1 LSRHIRLGLVL
12 VAIVVIGLVAAAA
25 VFVYTADYSRI
36 KALIETAVSDATGRK
51 LTIAGD
57 LSLSISLNPK
67 LETGDVTLA
76 NASWGSKPSMLAI
89 GKLKVG
95 VKLLPLFVGGL
106 EIDDIQFTDTT
117 VLLETDANGQDNW
130 HFTTPKS
137 SDKGISIK
145 RLGVSQL
152 NLQRFA
158 VTYRDGQT
166 QSTEHYAVDNL
177 ELNRLPGTDL
187 LSVALTGNLN
197 GQAATLSGQTGSL
210 FMGAKYP
217 VDLSGKVAGVAFKLK
232 GEIGNLLQ
240 AEDLDLA
247 VQASGTNLAT
257 LGARIDVVIPKT
269 DSFRMSAQL
278 AGNGDAVT
286 MSNASATIKHS
297 GGVLAITGG
306 IGNLNTLEG
315 MHFELTGSG
324 NNLSELQAIA
334 GSTQLP
340 DTGPFKVSG
349 TLDGSAKAL
358 SLTSAQGDLR
368 HHSLK
373 LALSG
378 KIQDVIALTGIELNA
393 RVSGNNLSELQ
404 AIAGSTKLPDTGP
417 FTASARLTGTAK
429 ALAMRNALTVIK
441 QKGSQLKVSGKIA
454 NLQQLSGIDLSFKG
468 SAKDFT
474 ELGPTFGTQLPDLG
488 AFQISGQL
496 LGSSD
501 LLDLK
506 NVSAVIDQS
515 DFNAAGQV
523 TFGQRPRVSMQI
535 ESALIDFTR
544 LMGEAKKQSQQETN
558 KVQDSEALLFSKKP
572 LPFNLLDA
580 VDADIKL
587 NAKNMKA
594 RDATLD
600 LGKLALRL
608 DTGELR
614 IDTLEATYKKT
625 RISASLNI
633 KTGTPA
639 QVAAK
644 ILVQDFDLGSF
655 LKETHKTREVEA
667 HADFAMDLRSQ
678 GDSPHSL
685 MAALDGT
692 TGAVVG
698 KGRVPHILD
707 LLAQDL
713 TSQVLPFWGHHKHA
727 GELNC
732 GVIEF
737 SIAKGIAT
745 SKTFLLDTHLGHYK
759 AEGHTNYGTEKID
772 FLLIPKP
779 KKLTLVSLSTKLR
792 VTGSIN
798 HPEVR
803 PTVGGLIET
812 AAEDIFTFTL
822 GRIGLLIPFAR
833 LGAANRH
840 PCDMQK
846 LKNTVDAIYN

>member
-1 LSRHIRLGLVL
+1 LNKRIRLGLVL
-12 VAIVVIGLVAAAA
+12 VAIVVIGLVAATA

-36 KALIETAVSDATGRK
+36 KALIETKVSDATGRK

-57 LSLSISLNPK
+57 LTLSISLNPQ
-67 LETGDVTLA
+67 LVTGDVTLA
-76 NASWGSKPSMLAI
+76 NASWGSKPGMLKI
-89 GKLKVG
+89 GKLKAG
-95 VKLLPLFVGGL
+95 VKLLPLFVGDV
-106 EIDDIQFTDTT
+106 EIDDIQFTDTV
-117 VLLETDANGQDNW
+117 VLLETDANGQGNW

-137 SDKGISIK
+137 SHKGISIK

-158 VTYRDGQT
+158 VTYRNGQT
-166 QSTEHYAVDNL
+166 QSTEHYTVDNL

-187 LSVALTGNLN
+187 LSVALTGDLN
-197 GQAATLSGQTGSL
+197 GQPATLSGQTGSL
-210 FMGAKYP
+210 FMSAKYP
-217 VDLSGKVAGVAFKLK
+217 VDLSGEVAGVAFKLK

-257 LGARIDVVIPKT
+257 LGTGIDVVILKT
-269 DSFRMSAQL
+269 DSFSMSAQL
-278 AGNGDAVT
+278 AGSGDAVT

-297 GGVLAITGG
+297 GVMLAITGG

-349 TLDGSAKAL
+349 TLNGSAKAL
-358 SLTSAQGDLR
+358 SLTNAQGDLR
-368 HHSLK
+368 HHSIK

-378 KIQDVIALTGIELNA
+378 KVQDVIAFTGIDVNA
-393 RVSGNNLSELQ
+393 KLSGNNLSELQ
-404 AIAGSTKLPDTGP
+404 AVAGSTKLPDTGP

-429 ALAMRNALTVIK
+429 ALALLDALTVIK

-474 ELGPTFGTQLPDLG
+474 ELGPTFRTQLPDLG

-501 LLDLK
+501 TLDLK
-506 NVSAVIDQS
+506 GISAVIDQS
-515 DFNAAGQV
+515 DFSAAGRV
-523 TFGQRPRVSMQI
+523 TFGQRPKVSMRI

-544 LMGEAKKQSQQETN
+544 LMGETEKLSQQETS
-558 KVQDSEALLFSKKP
+558 KVQDPEALMFSKKP
-572 LPFNLLDA
+572 IPFNLLDA
-580 VDADIKL
+580 VDADIEL
-587 NAKNMKA
+587 NAKRMKA
-594 RDATLD
+594 RDAELKLD
-600 LGKLALRL
+600 KLALRL

-614 IDTLEATYKKT
+614 IDTLEATYKET

-655 LKETHKTREVEA
+655 LKETHKIHEVEG
-667 HADFAMDLRSQ
+667 HADFAVDLRSQ

-692 TGAVVG
+692 TGAVIG

-707 LLAQDL
+707 VLAKDL
-713 TSQVLPFWGHHKHA
+713 TSKVLPFWGNPKHA
-727 GELNC
+727 GELDC

-737 SIAKGIAT
+737 SIKQGIAT

-759 AEGHTNYGTEKID
+759 VQGHTNWGTEKIN

-779 KKLTLVSLSTKLR
+779 KKLTLLSMSTKLR
-792 VTGSIN
+792 ITGSIN
-798 HPEVR
+798 HPEVH
-803 PTVGGLIET
+803 PTVSGVLET
-812 AAEDIFTFTL
+812 VAEDVLTFTL
-822 GRIGLLIPFAR
+822 GPIGLLIPFER
-833 LGAANRH
+833 MGAQKKH

-846 LKNTVDAIYN
+846 LKHTVDAIYN

>member
-1 LSRHIRLGLVL
+1 M
-12 VAIVVIGLVAAAA
+12 
-25 VFVYTADYSRI
+25 
-36 KALIETAVSDATGRK
+36 
-51 LTIAGD
+51 LT
-57 LSLSISLNPK
+57 
-67 LETGDVTLA
+67 
-76 NASWGSKPSMLAI
+76 I
-89 GKLKVG
+89 GKLKAG
-95 VKLLPLFVGGL
+95 VKLLPLFVGDV
-106 EIDDIQFTDTT
+106 EINDIQFTDTD
-117 VLLETDANGQDNW
+117 VLLETDANGQGNW

-137 SDKGISIK
+137 SHKGISIK

-166 QSTEHYAVDNL
+166 QSTEHYSVDNL

-217 VDLSGKVAGVAFKLK
+217 VNLSGEVAGVAFKLK

-257 LGARIDVVIPKT
+257 LGTGIDVVIPKT
-269 DSFRMSAQL
+269 DSFSMSAQL

-286 MSNASATIKHS
+286 MSNADATIKHS

-334 GSTQLP
+334 GSTKLP

-349 TLDGSAKAL
+349 TLNGSTEAL
-358 SLTSAQGDLR
+358 SLTNAQGDLR
-368 HHSLK
+368 HHSIK

-378 KIQDVIALTGIELNA
+378 KVQDVIALTGIDVNA
-393 RVSGNNLSELQ
+393 KVSGNNLSELQ
-404 AIAGSTKLPDTGP
+404 AVAGSTQLPDTGP

-429 ALAMRNALTVIK
+429 ALAMRDALTVIK

-496 LGSSD
+496 VGSSD
-501 LLDLK
+501 TLDLK
-506 NVSAVIDQS
+506 GISAVIDQS
-515 DFNAAGQV
+515 DFSAAGRV
-523 TFGQRPRVSMQI
+523 TFGQRPKVSMRI

-544 LMGEAKKQSQQETN
+544 LMGETEKLSQQETS
-558 KVQDSEALLFSKKP
+558 KVQDPEALMFSKKP
-572 LPFNLLDA
+572 IPFNLLDA
-580 VDADIKL
+580 VDADIEL
-587 NAKNMKA
+587 NAKRMKA
-594 RDATLD
+594 RDAELKLD
-600 LGKLALRL
+600 KLALRL

-614 IDTLEATYKKT
+614 INTLEATYKET

-639 QVAAK
+639 HVAAK

-655 LKETHKTREVEA
+655 LKETNKIHEVEG
-667 HADFAMDLRSQ
+667 HADFAVDLRSQ

-692 TGAVVG
+692 TGAVIG

-707 LLAQDL
+707 LLAKDL
-713 TSQVLPFWGHHKHA
+713 TSKVLPFWGNPKHA
-727 GELNC
+727 GELDC

-737 SIAKGIAT
+737 
-745 SKTFLLDTHLGHYK
+745 
-759 AEGHTNYGTEKID
+759 
-772 FLLIPKP
+772 
-779 KKLTLVSLSTKLR
+779 
-792 VTGSIN
+792 
-798 HPEVR
+798 
-803 PTVGGLIET
+803 
-812 AAEDIFTFTL
+812 
-822 GRIGLLIPFAR
+822 
-833 LGAANRH
+833 
-840 PCDMQK
+840 
-846 LKNTVDAIYN
+846 

>member
-535 ESALIDFTR
+535 ESTLIDFTR

>member
-1 LSRHIRLGLVL
+1 MRLGLAL
-12 VAIVVIGLVAAAA
+12 VAIVVIGLVVVSA
-25 VFVYTADYSRI
+25 VIVYTADDSRI
-36 KALIETAVSDATGRK
+36 KAHIETAVSDVTGRK

-57 LSLSISLNPK
+57 LTLSISLTPQ
-67 LETGDVTLA
+67 LVMEDVTLA
-76 NASWGSKPSMLAI
+76 NASWGSKPGMLTV

-95 VKLLPLFVGGL
+95 VKLLPLFVGDV
-106 EIDDIQFTDTT
+106 EIDDIQFTDTV
-117 VLLETDANGQDNW
+117 VLLETDVNGQGNW
-130 HFTTPKS
+130 HFTTPES
-137 SDKGISIK
+137 SHEGISIK

-158 VTYRDGQT
+158 VTYRNGQT
-166 QSTEHYAVDNL
+166 QSTEHYSVDNL
-177 ELNRLPGTDL
+177 EMNRLSGTDL

-197 GQAATLSGQTGSL
+197 EQAATLSGQMGSS

-217 VDLSGKVAGVAFKLK
+217 VNLSGEVAGVAFKLK
-232 GEIGNLLQ
+232 GEISNLLQ
-240 AEDLDLA
+240 EGDLDLA

-257 LGARIDVVIPKT
+257 LGTGINVVIPKT
-269 DSFRMSAQL
+269 DSFSMSAQL

-286 MSNASATIKHS
+286 MSNAGATIKHS
-297 GGVLAITGG
+297 GVVLALTGG
-306 IGNLNTLEG
+306 IGNLNTLED
-315 MHFELTGSG
+315 MNLKLTGSG

-334 GSTQLP
+334 GSTKLP

-349 TLDGSAKAL
+349 TLNGSADAL
-358 SLTSAQGDLR
+358 SLTNAQGDLR
-368 HHSLK
+368 HHSIK

-378 KIQDVIALTGIELNA
+378 KVKDVIALTGIDLN
-393 RVSGNNLSELQ
+393 VKGSGDNLSELQ

-417 FTASARLTGTAK
+417 FTASARLTGTAR
-429 ALAMRNALTVIK
+429 ALAMHDALTVIK

-454 NLQQLSGIDLSFKG
+454 NLQQLNGIDLSFKG

-474 ELGPTFGTQLPDLG
+474 ELGSTFGAQLPDLG

-496 LGSSD
+496 VGSSD
-501 LLDLK
+501 VLDLK
-506 NVSAVIDQS
+506 SVSAVIDQS
-515 DFNAAGQV
+515 DFSAAGRV
-523 TFGQRPRVSMQI
+523 TFGQRPRVSMRL

-544 LMGEAKKQSQQETN
+544 LMGEAEKLSQQET
-558 KVQDSEALLFSKKP
+558 EALMFSKKP
-572 LPFNLLDA
+572 IPFNLLNA
-580 VDADIKL
+580 VDADIEL
-587 NAKNMKA
+587 NAKRIKVH
-594 RDATLD
+594 DAALE

-639 QVAAK
+639 HVAAK
-644 ILVQDFDLGSF
+644 LLVQDFDLGSF
-655 LKETHKTREVEA
+655 LKETNKTGEVEG

-692 TGAVVG
+692 TGAVIG

-707 LLAQDL
+707 LLAQGL
-713 TSQVLPFWGHHKHA
+713 TSQVLPFWDNHKPA
-727 GELNC
+727 GELDC

-737 SIAKGIAT
+737 SIAQGIAT
-745 SKTFLLDTHLGHYK
+745 SKTFLLDTQLGHYK
-759 AEGHTNYGTEKID
+759 AQGHTNFGTEKIN

-803 PTVGGLIET
+803 PTVSGLLET
-812 AAEDIFTFTL
+812 VAEDVSTFTL
-822 GRIGLLIPFAR
+822 GAIGLLIPFER
-833 LGAANRH
+833 MGAQKKH

>member
-1 LSRHIRLGLVL
+1 ML
-12 VAIVVIGLVAAAA
+12 VAIVVIGLVAATA

-36 KALIETAVSDATGRK
+36 KALIETKVSDATGRK

-57 LSLSISLNPK
+57 LTLSISLNPQ
-67 LETGDVTLA
+67 LVTGDVTLA
-76 NASWGSKPSMLAI
+76 NASWGSKPGMLKI
-89 GKLKVG
+89 GKLKAG
-95 VKLLPLFVGGL
+95 VKLLPLFVGDV
-106 EIDDIQFTDTT
+106 EIDDIQFTDTV
-117 VLLETDANGQDNW
+117 VLLETDANGQGNW

-137 SDKGISIK
+137 SHKGISIK

-158 VTYRDGQT
+158 VTYRNGQT
-166 QSTEHYAVDNL
+166 QSTEHYTVDNL

-187 LSVALTGNLN
+187 LSVALTGDLN
-197 GQAATLSGQTGSL
+197 GQPATLSGQTGSL
-210 FMGAKYP
+210 FMSAKYP
-217 VDLSGKVAGVAFKLK
+217 VDLSGEVAGVAFKLK

-257 LGARIDVVIPKT
+257 LGTGIDVVILKT
-269 DSFRMSAQL
+269 DSFSMSAQL
-278 AGNGDAVT
+278 AGSGDAVT

-297 GGVLAITGG
+297 GVMLAITGG

-349 TLDGSAKAL
+349 TLNGSAKAL
-358 SLTSAQGDLR
+358 SLTNAQGDLR
-368 HHSLK
+368 HHSIK
-373 LALSG
+373 MALSG
-378 KIQDVIALTGIELNA
+378 KVQDVIAFTGIDVNA
-393 RVSGNNLSELQ
+393 KLSGNNLSELQ
-404 AIAGSTKLPDTGP
+404 AVAGSTKLPDTGP

-429 ALAMRNALTVIK
+429 ALALLDALTVIK

-474 ELGPTFGTQLPDLG
+474 ELGPTFRTQLPDLG

-501 LLDLK
+501 TLDLK
-506 NVSAVIDQS
+506 GISAVIDQS
-515 DFNAAGQV
+515 DFSAAGRV
-523 TFGQRPRVSMQI
+523 TFGQRPKVSMRI

-544 LMGEAKKQSQQETN
+544 LMGETEKLSQQETS
-558 KVQDSEALLFSKKP
+558 KVQDPEALMFSKKP
-572 LPFNLLDA
+572 IPFNLLDA
-580 VDADIKL
+580 VDADIEL
-587 NAKNMKA
+587 NAKRMKA
-594 RDATLD
+594 RDAELKLD
-600 LGKLALRL
+600 KLALRL

-614 IDTLEATYKKT
+614 IDTLEATYKET

-655 LKETHKTREVEA
+655 LKETHKIHEVEG
-667 HADFAMDLRSQ
+667 HADFAVDLRSQ

-692 TGAVVG
+692 TGAVIG

-707 LLAQDL
+707 VLAKDL
-713 TSQVLPFWGHHKHA
+713 TSKVLPFWGNPKHA
-727 GELNC
+727 GELDC

-737 SIAKGIAT
+737 SIKQGIAT

-759 AEGHTNYGTEKID
+759 VQGHTNWGTEKIN

-779 KKLTLVSLSTKLR
+779 KKLTLLSMSTKLR
-792 VTGSIN
+792 ITGSIN
-798 HPEVR
+798 HPEVH
-803 PTVGGLIET
+803 PTVSGVLET
-812 AAEDIFTFTL
+812 VAEDVLTFTL
-822 GRIGLLIPFAR
+822 GPIGLLIPFER
-833 LGAANRH
+833 MGAQKKH

-846 LKNTVDAIYN
+846 LKHTVDAIYN